1 LGKWGLPINAFS
13 LCYILYI
20 LIWTPFPPS
29 RPVTAETMNYAGPI
43 TIGVILIALADW
55 FTTGKRRFKVPTGTI
70 VILDEE
76 LEIDK
81 KADKKRKSSE

>member
-1 LGKWGLPINAFS
+1 
-13 LCYILYI
+13 
-20 LIWTPFPPS
+20 
-29 RPVTAETMNYAGPI
+29 MNYAGPI

-76 LEIDK
+76 LEMDK